1 MITYKNEAKAITK
14 HISLDSKYKFNSTT
28 FNSNQK
34 WSIEICQRECKCYR
48 TWKKDYSWNP
58 STCIC
63 ENHKFLKS
71 IAGTSVITCDEIIS
85 IIDKFAIIH
94 RGQIKNNF

>member
-14 HISLDSKYKFNSTT
+14 HISLNSKYKFNSTT

-48 TWKKDYSWNP
+48 T
-58 STCIC
+58 
-63 ENHKFLKS
+63 
-71 IAGTSVITCDEIIS
+71 
-85 IIDKFAIIH
+85 
-94 RGQIKNNF
+94 